1 VAHLTC
7 LRTAPGL
14 NELIPHEIEGRG
26 DFALSWPAHCTI
38 EIPIEQLKR
47 FVAQTPIAAFPRE
60 RTVTAQTDTKPL
72 ER

>member
-1 VAHLTC
+1 VWGGGPQVAHLTC

-26 DFALSWPAHCTI
+26 DFAL
-38 EIPIEQLKR
+38 EQLKR
-47 FVAQTPIAAFPRE
+47 FVAQTPVAAFPRE